1 MLKSVLRFASY
12 SSVAVLSAGSDW
24 LTFVILMDVLGI
36 GNYVSLAVARVVGGL
51 TSFLVNRNVTW
62 HGTRSLAVT
71 RQGRRFLALYVFSF
85 GLSLGLFILLGD
97 ILRLN
102 PYTAK
107 LVTDLSC
114 FAVNFLVMNSYV
126 YNERSGPIGWLRS
139 LLSSERA
146 GLGN

>member
-12 SSVAVLSAGSDW
+12 SSVAALSAGSDW
-24 LTFVILMDVLGI
+24 LTFAILMDVLGL
-36 GNYVSLAVARVVGGL
+36 GNYASLAIARVVGGL

-71 RQGRRFLALYVFSF
+71 RQGRRFLVLYVFSF

-102 PYTAK
+102 PYAAK

-114 FAVNFLVMNSYV
+114 FVVNFLVMNSYV